1 MKYLT
6 AYLILSSLFFVSC
19 KKEEK
24 KFNSDNSNEPSYSQ
38 KNIKILGFVFDSLTG
53 NPINN
58 LDIPYLACT
67 KEGNEAVASSGTGQ
81 NTISVYAIW
90 GTKCRSDKPAEF
102 YLTCNSQTYYYRRII
117 DLTPFEH
124 GDTIHQNMLV
134 IPYSTINVHITS
146 NSADNLSIGCIQ
158 TNCTGA
164 NVDLGSYVD
173 TIITRRIH
181 SNHKLK
187 IQLFSN
193 GNLYSTTPYSSQYG
207 STETIEIQYP

>member
-6 AYLILSSLFFVSC
+6 ACLILSSLFLVSC

-24 KFNSDNSNEPSYSQ
+24 EINSNESHYSQ
-38 KNIKILGFVFDSLTG
+38 KNINITGYVFDSLSG

-67 KEGNEAVASSGTGQ
+67 KEGLEVAAASGAGQ
-81 NTISVYAIW
+81 NRFSVYAMW
-90 GTKCRSDKPAEF
+90 NTKCRSDKPTEF
-102 YLTCNSQTYYYRRII
+102 YLGVNSQTYYYRRII

-124 GDTIHQNMLV
+124 GDTIHQNMLA

-146 NSADNLSIGCIQ
+146 NSADNLSIDCIQ
-158 TNCTGA
+158 ANCTGN

-193 GNLYSTTPYSSQYG
+193 GNLYSTTPYISQYG